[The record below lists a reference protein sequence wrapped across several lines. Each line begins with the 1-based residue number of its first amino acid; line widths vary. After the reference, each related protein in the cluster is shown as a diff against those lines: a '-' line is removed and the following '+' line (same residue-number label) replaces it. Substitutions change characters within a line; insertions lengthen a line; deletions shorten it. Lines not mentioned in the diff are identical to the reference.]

1 MDLIISF
8 FRDIDGILYYVILV
22 VNTILIFAII
32 GYLGDKNNE
41 KILQMSM
48 NTNGVNP
55 SNQPINNNTT
65 PNVNNSNNHG
75 GLAIPK
81 VAPTQANVASNPQ
94 PVASIQ
100 NTQLNNS
107 VNNNASIATP
117 GNNIPVNNTINSSV
131 PNNQTV
137 QSQQALQGNIAN
149 QPPIIRPEDN
159 EVDPNE
165 KAPAVLIIN
174 SNNNDKDIK

>member
-1 MDLIISF
+1 MDFIINF
-8 FRDIDGILYYVILV
+8 FRGIDGITYYVVLV

-32 GYLGDKNNE
+32 GYLGEKNNE
-41 KILQMSM
+41 KILKMSM
-48 NTNGVNP
+48 NTTGVNP
-55 SNQPINNNTT
+55 SNQPINNNPTS
-65 PNVNNSNNHG
+65 NISSNNNQG
-75 GLAIPK
+75 GIAIPK

-100 NTQLNNS
+100 NAQLNNS
-107 VNNNASIATP
+107 VNNNVSIATP

-159 EVDPNE
+159 EVNPNE

>member
-22 VNTILIFAII
+22 VNTILILAII

-65 PNVNNSNNHG
+65 SNVNSSNNHG

>member
-55 SNQPINNNTT
+55 SNQPINNNTI

-137 QSQQALQGNIAN
+137 KSQQALQGNIAN